1 MNKDAAKIAEDRL
14 LAQNGANL
22 KAKVTLKLN
31 KYLIRMVAPDI
42 LGINAVTTPITFG
55 KMADETFERLWE
67 IKL

>member
-1 MNKDAAKIAEDRL
+1 
-14 LAQNGANL
+14 
-22 KAKVTLKLN
+22 
-31 KYLIRMVAPDI
+31 MVDPDI